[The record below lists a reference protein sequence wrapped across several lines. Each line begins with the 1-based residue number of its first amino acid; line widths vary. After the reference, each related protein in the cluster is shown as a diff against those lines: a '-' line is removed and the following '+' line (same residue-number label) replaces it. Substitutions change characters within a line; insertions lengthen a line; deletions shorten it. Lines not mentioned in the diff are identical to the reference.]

1 MATTLNRRL
10 FLKTASATGAI
21 VMISPAALILDGC
34 DGSAVINLINVALQA
49 AENVLAVVEPGA
61 PWVGNFQA
69 AITALKNAET
79 TWQSGGAV
87 QIVIDALNTLVA
99 VTAVIPLTAVYS
111 PLIDI
116 LVAGIEAVLAALPA
130 STTAK
135 LSRNPHYG
143 HTQLKKP
150 HLLQSKAGAFK
161 QQWNDVVN
169 ANPALAKAKL

>member
-10 FLKTASATGAI
+10 FLKTASATGTI
-21 VMISPAALILDGC
+21 LVISPAVLLDGC
-34 DGSAVINLINVALQA
+34 TGDSVINLINVALQA

-61 PWVGNFQA
+61 AWVSDFQA
-69 AITALKNAET
+69 AIAALKTAEAS
-79 TWQSGGAV
+79 WQAGGAV
-87 QIVIDALNTLVA
+87 QIVINALNTLVA
-99 VTAVIPLTAVYS
+99 VTAVIPLTAAYS

-130 STTAK
+130 STTTT
-135 LSRNPHYG
+135 LSQNAHYG

-150 HLLQSKAGAFK
+150 HLLQSKVGAFK